1 MTEDTD
7 IPALVDRMERAGAA
21 LTGSG
26 NAVGS
31 SAVTINAGGIGVA
44 AALIACALVV
54 GLNIAMLLT
63 YNDQARRIDRMQD
76 YLNAIHAQAPWLKPP
91 SSKDP

>member
-1 MTEDTD
+1 MDV
-7 IPALVDRMERAGAA
+7 PALVERMERAGAA
-21 LTGSG
+21 LTGTG

-31 SAVTINAGGIGVA
+31 SNVTINAGGIGIA

-63 YNDQARRIDRMQD
+63 YADQARKIDRMQD
-76 YLNAIHAQAPWLKPP
+76 HLNAIYMQAPYLK
-91 SSKDP
+91 KDK